1 MTERFDPATLP
12 PEWSVARSENEVETY
27 VGDPEFIVKCV
38 QQWREIDAVAAAKI
52 ATSVAAGVSKENAEN
67 AAGKKAGAYGSVYK
81 VAVDDVNYFVKR
93 VTVSPDLYIR
103 HKAGILNELVV
114 AIKLTTVVPDAVSR
128 LIGAVYLDHF
138 PSKYLEL
145 YLIFEGP
152 PGYDLF
158 DYIHEL
164 IKRGQVNLDNPLF
177 ARLYCS
183 IKAAQVAVNAAG
195 YVHRDIKPENIFVE
209 VDPADGFTFV
219 RCKLIDVGLA
229 RRVGSKVPRAGTSQY
244 WPPYM
249 ANNAGYERENG
260 GLAATRHNDYSV
272 DAIWRSVFHQAGPP
286 PMCAAEADA
295 RSAEVE
301 ADARP
306 LGRPPLHPGKPK
318 AKADGGRRYRKTR
331 KNRSRPKA

>member
-81 VAVDDVNYFVKR
+81 VAVDGANYFVKR

-103 HKAGILNELVV
+103 HKAMILHELVV
-114 AIKLTTVVPDAVSR
+114 AIKLTTAVPDAVSR

-138 PSKYLEL
+138 PSKHLEL

-158 DYIHEL
+158 DYVHEL
-164 IKRGQVNLDNPLF
+164 IRRGEVNLDNPLF

-229 RRVGSKVPRAGTSQY
+229 RRVGSKVPRAGTPQY

-260 GLAATRHNDYSV
+260 GLTATRHNDYSV
-272 DAIWRSVFHQAGPP
+272 DAIWRSVFHQQGPAP
-286 PMCAAEADA
+286 TCAAPAAEAE
-295 RSAEVE
+295 AE
-301 ADARP
+301 ARP

-331 KNRSRPKA
+331 KNRSRRNT